1 MCAKALEMKENKRSL
16 KVESIQVTR
25 IVVRERKFKI
35 LEWNFLALQLFS
47 LLRLISS
54 LYLRM
59 STQSVDLKLVY

>member
-16 KVESIQVTR
+16 KVESIQVTH